1 MYFIAL
7 QNQHEQRW
15 WVLRVCLFTIVYN
28 FEPLHGFTNLAGS
41 YQYQQIPLTFH
52 ISVIKNKNAIFEN
65 LLIIV
70 IIICF
75 LIACQF
81 EIYRWQS
88 TSADISAMAER
99 NFNCEGEG
107 RGGRGCVENSRR
119 EFVRGGGLLP
129 YKIFEIYRL
138 RNGIF
143 NILNEAFPLTTQ
155 PG

>member
-1 MYFIAL
+1 MI
-7 QNQHEQRW
+7 
-15 WVLRVCLFTIVYN
+15 
-28 FEPLHGFTNLAGS
+28 
-41 YQYQQIPLTFH
+41 
-52 ISVIKNKNAIFEN
+52 IS
-65 LLIIV
+65 
-70 IIICF
+70 CF

-99 NFNCEGEG
+99 NFNC
-107 RGGRGCVENSRR
+107 GGGGG

-129 YKIFEIYRL
+129 HKIFEIYRL
-138 RNGIF
+138 GNGIF

>member
-65 LLIIV
+65 LLNIV

-99 NFNCEGEG
+99 NFNCGG
-107 RGGRGCVENSRR
+107 GGGGGRR
-119 EFVRGGGLLP
+119 
-129 YKIFEIYRL
+129 
-138 RNGIF
+138 
-143 NILNEAFPLTTQ
+143 
-155 PG
+155 

>member
-99 NFNCEGEG
+99 NFNC
-107 RGGRGCVENSRR
+107 
-119 EFVRGGGLLP
+119 GGGGGSLLEGVVFSP
-129 YKIFEIYRL
+129 ITFFENYRL
-138 RNGIF
+138 GNGIL

>member
-15 WVLRVCLFTIVYN
+15 WVLCVCLFTIVYN

-99 NFNCEGEG
+99 NFNC
-107 RGGRGCVENSRR
+107 GGGGG

-129 YKIFEIYRL
+129 HKIFEIYRL
-138 RNGIF
+138 GNGIF

>member
-1 MYFIAL
+1 MYFITL

-99 NFNCEGEG
+99 DFNC
-107 RGGRGCVENSRR
+107 
-119 EFVRGGGLLP
+119 GGGGVVVFSPIKFL
-129 YKIFEIYRL
+129 KSTGSEMVFSTFSMRHF
-138 RNGIF
+138 R
-143 NILNEAFPLTTQ
+143 
-155 PG
+155 

>member
-81 EIYRWQS
+81 KIYRWQS

-99 NFNCEGEG
+99 NFNCVCGGGGGE
-107 RGGRGCVENSRR
+107 
-119 EFVRGGGLLP
+119 FFRGGGLLP
-129 YKIFEIYRL
+129 HKIFEIYRL
-138 RNGIF
+138 GNGIF

>member
-15 WVLRVCLFTIVYN
+15 WVLRVCLFTIVHN

-99 NFNCEGEG
+99 NFNW
-107 RGGRGCVENSRR
+107 
-119 EFVRGGGLLP
+119 GGGGGAALKTRDASLLGGVVFSP
-129 YKIFEIYRL
+129 IKFFKSTGSEMVFSTFSMRHF
-138 RNGIF
+138 R
-143 NILNEAFPLTTQ
+143 
-155 PG
+155 

>member
-99 NFNCEGEG
+99 NFNCGGGGGGCGENPG
-107 RGGRGCVENSRR
+107 RGV
-119 EFVRGGGLLP
+119 VRGGGLLP
-129 YKIFEIYRL
+129 HKIFEIYRL
-138 RNGIF
+138 GNGIF
-143 NILNEAFPLTTQ
+143 NILNEAFPLKTQ

>member
-1 MYFIAL
+1 MYFITL

-81 EIYRWQS
+81 EINRWQS
-88 TSADISAMAER
+88 TSADISATAER
-99 NFNCEGEG
+99 NFNC
-107 RGGRGCVENSRR
+107 GGGGGGWGCVENSRR
-119 EFVRGGGLLP
+119 EFVKFLKSTGSEMVFSTFSMRH
-129 YKIFEIYRL
+129 FR
-138 RNGIF
+138 
-143 NILNEAFPLTTQ
+143 
-155 PG
+155 

>member
-107 RGGRGCVENSRR
+107 GEGGAALKTRDAS
-119 EFVRGGGLLP
+119 LLEGVVFSP
-129 YKIFEIYRL
+129 IKFL
-138 RNGIF
+138 K
-143 NILNEAFPLTTQ
+143 TT
-155 PG
+155 GSEMVFSTFSMRHFR

>member
-99 NFNCEGEG
+99 NFNCVC
-107 RGGRGCVENSRR
+107 GGGG
-119 EFVRGGGLLP
+119 EFVRGVGLLP
-129 YKIFEIYRL
+129 HKIFEIYRL
-138 RNGIF
+138 GNGIF

>member
-99 NFNCEGEG
+99 NFNC
-107 RGGRGCVENSRR
+107 
-119 EFVRGGGLLP
+119 GGGGSLLEGVVFSP
-129 YKIFEIYRL
+129 IKFLKSTGSEMVFSTFSMRHF
-138 RNGIF
+138 R
-143 NILNEAFPLTTQ
+143 
-155 PG
+155 

>member
-75 LIACQF
+75 LIACKF

-99 NFNCEGEG
+99 NFIC
-107 RGGRGCVENSRR
+107 
-119 EFVRGGGLLP
+119 GGGGGSLLEGVVFSP
-129 YKIFEIYRL
+129 IKFLKSTGSEMVFSTFSMRHF
-138 RNGIF
+138 R
-143 NILNEAFPLTTQ
+143 
-155 PG
+155 

>member
-15 WVLRVCLFTIVYN
+15 WILRVCLFTIVYN

-88 TSADISAMAER
+88 TSADILAMAER
-99 NFNCEGEG
+99 NFNCGG
-107 RGGRGCVENSRR
+107 GGGRGCVENSRR
-119 EFVRGGGLLP
+119 KFVRGGGLLP
-129 YKIFEIYRL
+129 HKIFEIYRL
-138 RNGIF
+138 GNGIF

>member
-99 NFNCEGEG
+99 NFNC
-107 RGGRGCVENSRR
+107 
-119 EFVRGGGLLP
+119 GGGGGSLLERVVFSP
-129 YKIFEIYRL
+129 IKFLKSTGSEMVFSTFSMRHF
-138 RNGIF
+138 R
-143 NILNEAFPLTTQ
+143 
-155 PG
+155 

>member
-99 NFNCEGEG
+99 NFNC
-107 RGGRGCVENSRR
+107 GGGG

-129 YKIFEIYRL
+129 HKIFEIYRL
-138 RNGIF
+138 GNGIF